1 MAIPVYDTHKP
12 FLLLQDFKKNAP
24 VNCIT
29 AYLCLLVIHTLNF
42 RGAGCNCSFAEII
55 PV

>member
-1 MAIPVYDTHKP
+1 MAIPVNDTHKP
-12 FLLLQDFKKNAP
+12 FLLLQLCKKTIHKYA
-24 VNCIT
+24 VT
-29 AYLCLLVIHTLNF
+29 TYLYTLVIHSLNF